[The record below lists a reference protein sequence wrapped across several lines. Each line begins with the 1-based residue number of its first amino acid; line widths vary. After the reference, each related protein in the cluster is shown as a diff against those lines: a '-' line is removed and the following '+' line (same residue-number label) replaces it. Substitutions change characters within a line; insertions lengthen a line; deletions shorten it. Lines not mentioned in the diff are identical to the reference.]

1 MFDLHGRVALVTGA
15 SRGIGRAVAVA
26 LASRGAYV
34 GVNYAGNEAAAEETL
49 ALVRAAGAE
58 GELLRFD
65 VRSGDA
71 VREAVDGFAERRKG
85 LHIAVANA
93 GVAVDGLLLRV
104 GDDDIDAVL
113 ATNVKGALYLARSS
127 VRWMM
132 KAKWGRF
139 VAIGSV
145 VGQMGNA
152 GQSVYAASKAA
163 LDGLTRSIARE
174 YGSRGVTANV
184 VAPGFVETD
193 MTAGL
198 SDELKKRLRE
208 SAPAGRLGR
217 PEDIAAAVLY
227 LASNE
232 AGYVTGQTLGV
243 NGGLHM

>member
-15 SRGIGRAVAVA
+15 SRGIGRAVAIA
-26 LASRGAYV
+26 LARQGAVV

-49 ALVRAAGAE
+49 AMMRAVGGD

-65 VRSGDA
+65 VRDPDA
-71 VREAVDGFAERRKG
+71 VRDAVDGFAERRKG
-85 LHIAVANA
+85 VHIAVANA
-93 GVAVDGLLLRV
+93 GVAIDGLLLRV
-104 GDDDIDAVL
+104 RDEDIDAVL
-113 ATNVKGALYLARSS
+113 ATNVKGAIHLARSS

-139 VAIGSV
+139 VAVGSV
-145 VGQMGNA
+145 VSQMGNA
-152 GQSVYAASKAA
+152 GQSVYAASKGA
-163 LDGLTRSIARE
+163 LDGLTKSIARE

-217 PEDIAAAVLY
+217 PDDIAAAVLY
-227 LASNE
+227 LVSDE
-232 AGYVTGQTLGV
+232 AGYVTGQTLAV

>member
-26 LASRGAYV
+26 LASQGAYV

-65 VRSGDA
+65 VRSGEA
-71 VREAVDGFAERRKG
+71 VRDAVDGFAERRKG

-139 VAIGSV
+139 VAVGSV

>member
-145 VGQMGNA
+145 VGQMGNT